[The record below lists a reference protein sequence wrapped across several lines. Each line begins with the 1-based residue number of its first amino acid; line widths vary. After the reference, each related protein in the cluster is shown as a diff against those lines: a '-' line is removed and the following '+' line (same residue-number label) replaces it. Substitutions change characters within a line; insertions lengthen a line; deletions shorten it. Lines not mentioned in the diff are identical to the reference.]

1 MNVRYLSKFISVDHD
16 LDVSI
21 SWRFSG
27 KLEYLSQN
35 PAVEKASSPTCAS
48 PPSLHLELP
57 FNEDPMSVAER
68 RGSTF
73 EFKFKFKLSHP
84 LTIWAIKY

>member
-1 MNVRYLSKFISVDHD
+1 
-16 LDVSI
+16 
-21 SWRFSG
+21 
-27 KLEYLSQN
+27 
-35 PAVEKASSPTCAS
+35 
-48 PPSLHLELP
+48 
-57 FNEDPMSVAER
+57 MSVAER